1 MLNQEL
7 ELSLNIAFAKARDS
21 RHEFMTVEH
30 LLLALLSNTSAREA
44 LEACKVDLAILRQ
57 ELENFITQ
65 TTPLLSENDD
75 RDTQPTLSFQRVLQR
90 AVFHVQ
96 SSGRSEVSG
105 ANVLVAIFS
114 EQESQAAYLLRK
126 HDVSRLDVVNF
137 ISHGTRKDELDNE
150 PHHSVNPVQEEQVI
164 GEDRLENFTTNLNLL
179 AQKGQID
186 PLVGRQHELE
196 RTIQV
201 LCRRRKNNPLFVGES
216 GVGKTA
222 IAEGLAWRIVQK
234 DVPEVMKDCTIYS
247 LDIGSLLAG
256 TKYRGD
262 FEKRFKALLKT
273 LEQDSKSILFIDEI
287 HTIIG
292 AGAASGGQV
301 DAANLIK
308 PLLSSGRIR
317 VIGSTTYQEFSNI
330 FEKDRALARRFQKI
344 DILEPSSEETIQIIH
359 GLRAKYE
366 AHHHVRYT
374 SKAIR
379 AAVEL
384 SVKYI
389 SDRHLPDKAIDV
401 IDEAGAR
408 TRLVPVS
415 RRRKT
420 INVSDIESVV
430 ARIARIPE
438 KTVSASDKDVLRT
451 LDDRLKML
459 VFGQHKAIGALTEAI
474 KMSRAGLRQE
484 YKPVGSFLFAG
495 PTGVGKT
502 EVTVQLAKVLNIKLL
517 RFDMSE
523 YMERHTVS
531 RLIGAPPGYVG
542 YDQGG
547 LLTDAIIKHPHS
559 VLLLDEI
566 EKAHPDVFNLL
577 LQVMDNGTLT
587 DNNGRKAD
595 FRNVILVMTTNAGVR
610 ETQRKSIGFT
620 EQDNSIDG
628 MGEIKR
634 IFTPEFRN
642 RLDSIIWFDAL
653 SAEVIQQVVDK
664 FIVELQAQLDE
675 KGVSLEINTDAR
687 QWLCDKGYD
696 KAMGARPMARVI
708 QDSLKKPL
716 ANELLFGS
724 LVHGGS
730 VRITLDKD
738 KQVLKYDFKGVQK
751 SNKKKSEDAV
761 L

>member
-7 ELSLNIAFAKARDS
+7 ELSLNMAFARAREH

-30 LLLALLSNTSAREA
+30 LLLALLSNPSAREA
-44 LEACKVDLAILRQ
+44 LEACTVDIVALRQ
-57 ELENFITQ
+57 ELEAFIEQ
-65 TTPLLSENDD
+65 TTPVLPVSEEE

-126 HDVSRLDVVNF
+126 HEVSRLDVVNF
-137 ISHGTRKDELDNE
+137 ISHGTRKDEPGQAPGAE
-150 PHHSVNPVQEEQVI
+150 NPVNEEQAG
-164 GEDRLENFTTNLNLL
+164 GEERMENFTTNLNQL
-179 AQKGQID
+179 ARVGGID
-186 PLVGRQHELE
+186 PLIGRDKELE

-201 LCRRRKNNPLFVGES
+201 LCRRRKNNPLLVGES

-222 IAEGLAWRIVQK
+222 IAEGLAWRIVQG
-234 DVPEVMKDCTIYS
+234 DVPEVIKDCTIYS

-262 FEKRFKALLKT
+262 FEKRFKALLKQ
-273 LEQDSKSILFIDEI
+273 LEQDTSSILFIDEI

-317 VIGSTTYQEFSNI
+317 VMGSTTYQEFSNI

-344 DILEPSSEETIQIIH
+344 DVTEPSVEETVQILN
-359 GLRAKYE
+359 GLKPKYE
-366 AHHHVRYT
+366 AHHDVRYT
-374 SKAIR
+374 AKAVR

-384 SVKYI
+384 AVKYI
-389 SDRHLPDKAIDV
+389 NDRHLPDKAIDV

-408 TRLVPVS
+408 SRLMPAS
-415 RRRKT
+415 KRKKT
-420 INVSDIESVV
+420 VNVADIESVV

-438 KTVSASDKDVLRT
+438 QSVSATDRDT
-451 LDDRLKML
+451 LKNLGERLKML
-459 VFGQHKAIGALTEAI
+459 VFGQDDAIEVLTEAI
-474 KMSRAGLRQE
+474 KMSRAGLGQDR
-484 YKPVGSFLFAG
+484 KPVGSFLFAG

-502 EVTVQLAKVLNIKLL
+502 EVTVQLAKALGIELL

-542 YDQGG
+542 FDQGG
-547 LLTDAIIKHPHS
+547 LLTDAVIKHPHA
-559 VLLLDEI
+559 VVLLDEI

-577 LQVMDNGTLT
+577 LQVMDNGMLT

-595 FRNVILVMTTNAGVR
+595 SRNVVFVMTTNAGVR
-610 ETQRKSIGFT
+610 ETERKSIGLIQ
-620 EQDNSIDG
+620 QDNSTDA
-628 MGEIKR
+628 MEEIKK

-642 RLDSIIWFDAL
+642 RLDNIMWFNHL
-653 SAEVIQQVVDK
+653 SPEVIHQVVDK
-664 FIVELQAQLDE
+664 FIVELQAQLDA
-675 KGVSLEINTDAR
+675 KGVSLEVSDEAR
-687 QWLCDKGYD
+687 DWLAEKGYD
-696 KAMGARPMARVI
+696 KAMGARPMARAV
-708 QDSLKKPL
+708 QENLKKPL

-724 LVHGGS
+724 LVDGGS
-730 VRITLDKD
+730 VSVALDKE
-738 KQVLKYDFKGVQK
+738 KNQLTYHFMSATK
-751 SNKKKSEDAV
+751 NKTEGTV
-761 L
+761 H